1 MKLIYLDMCCFNRPY
16 DDQSQARIRLETEA
30 KLLIQEHIHCRPVQ
44 AGLVGRTRLRM
55 QVGSLPGT
63 SASDLPAEE
72 IGGLLCRDPAP
83 DIIAAAT
90 QFEAHGLARF
100 DALHVASAL
109 AAQVDI
115 FVSTDDRLL
124 KKCRKAVG
132 RINAE
137 RPAEALAILE
147 NWYED

>member
-30 KLLIQEHIHCRPVQ
+30 KLLIQENIREGRCKLTWSAVLDFECSKNPYPEHQQ
-44 AGLVGRTRLRM
+44 AIFQWRKL
-55 QVGSLPGT
+55 
-63 SASDLPAEE
+63 
-72 IGGLLCRDPAP
+72 
-83 DIIAAAT
+83 AAT
-90 QFEAHGLARF
+90 IVRSTPDVIATAKQLEEHGIARF
-100 DALHVASAL
+100 DALHVASAVL
-109 AAQVDI
+109 AQVDL

-124 KKCRKAVG
+124 KKCHKVVSQIKAQ
-132 RINAE
+132 